1 MTETGQVCRR
11 FLVRGSVQGVFFRA
25 SAREQARRLHLGGW
39 ARNLDSGD
47 VEVVA
52 RGEAAEL
59 DELARWLTVGPPAAT
74 VTGVTI
80 ETADVETPAVF
91 EVR

>member
-1 MTETGQVCRR
+1 
-11 FLVRGSVQGVFFRA
+11 
-25 SAREQARRLHLGGW
+25 LGGW

-47 VEVVA
+47 VEIVA
-52 RGEAAEL
+52 RGEGAEL

-74 VTGVTI
+74 VSSVTT